1 MLEQIRSWGQH
12 WRQKR
17 VAALLLNRIS
27 WTRNWK
33 VWSSDARDDLQWG
46 FIKWWAKANNF
57 LCPLLQKKIQ
67 VNELV
72 SIFDF
77 LPFPKLIRWSPQIW
91 NLSCIDMILC
101 RETNWKFQ
109 FGTEEIPVDPVQII
123 PDACLGGSLGN
134 SGQDCCCFQGCLCR
148 PHQAHIY
155 IMNFGTLDKAWPQ
168 SMFAFQVQPKWCRL
182 LSQVQSV
189 PPAPPNKVCSNPY
202 ASMFTCEVVVNLLE
216 YIL

>member
-67 VNELV
+67 VNELL
-72 SIFDF
+72 SNFDF
-77 LPFPKLIRWSPQIW
+77 LPFPKMVTSNLKFVLHWHDFMQGNQLEVPIW
-91 NLSCIDMILC
+91 NRRNPRGSSPDHPRCLS
-101 RETNWKFQ
+101 RGF
-109 FGTEEIPVDPVQII
+109 
-123 PDACLGGSLGN
+123 
-134 SGQDCCCFQGCLCR
+134 SGQLW
-148 PHQAHIY
+148 A
-155 IMNFGTLDKAWPQ
+155 
-168 SMFAFQVQPKWCRL
+168 RL
-182 LSQVQSV
+182 L
-189 PPAPPNKVCSNPY
+189 
-202 ASMFTCEVVVNLLE
+202 LLPRMLLSATPGA
-216 YIL
+216 YISWILVH

>member
-33 VWSSDARDDLQWG
+33 VCSSDARDDLQWG

-101 RETNWKFQ
+101 RETNWNRRNPR
-109 FGTEEIPVDPVQII
+109 GSS
-123 PDACLGGSLGN
+123 PDHPWCLSRGF
-134 SGQDCCCFQGCLCR
+134 SGQLW
-148 PHQAHIY
+148 A
-155 IMNFGTLDKAWPQ
+155 
-168 SMFAFQVQPKWCRL
+168 RL
-182 LSQVQSV
+182 L
-189 PPAPPNKVCSNPY
+189 
-202 ASMFTCEVVVNLLE
+202 LLPRMLLSATPGA
-216 YIL
+216 YISRILVH